1 MIDDMQLRHLAASTQ
16 RQYIAYVAGF
26 AKYFGKSPEELD
38 IEAVRQYQ
46 LYLLNERKFSPESV
60 NQYISA
66 IKFLYLITLE
76 MPWTSEY
83 FPRVRR
89 PHKLPV
95 VLSQEEV
102 LAFFDHIPSLKYR
115 AALMVCYGAGLRIS
129 EAVALKVSDI
139 DSQRGLLR
147 IEQGKGHKDRYAMLS
162 PRLLQV
168 LRRYYRAT
176 RPPGYLFPSWRKEH
190 HLGMTSLQL
199 ACREAA
205 LRAHIAKRVTVHTL
219 RHSFATHLLE
229 NGTDIRVIQVLLGH
243 SRIDT
248 TARYTAV
255 SPQVVAAT
263 VSPLDKLDQPAKPAA
278 ATKRSKK

>member
-1 MIDDMQLRHLAASTQ
+1 MIDDMQLRNLAASTQ
-16 RQYIAYVAGF
+16 RQYIAYVAAF
-26 AKYFGKSPEELD
+26 AKYFGKSPEDLD

-46 LYLLNERKFSPESV
+46 LYLLNQRRLSPESV

-66 IKFLYLITLE
+66 VQFLYLTTLE

-83 FPRVRR
+83 FPRARR

-102 LAFFDHIPSLKYR
+102 LAFFDHVPSLKYR

-129 EAVALKVSDI
+129 EAVALRVSDI

-168 LRRYYRAT
+168 LRRYWRAT

-190 HLGMTSLQL
+190 HLTTTSLQL

-243 SRIDT
+243 SCIDS

-255 SPQVVAAT
+255 SPQVVSHT
-263 VSPLDKLDQPAKPAA
+263 LSPLDTLHRPKRPVYKRKLRA
-278 ATKRSKK
+278 